1 MASSAAS
8 GFLGRSSNNNSN
20 MRGLVQFIADLRNAR
35 ARDLEEKRINKELA
49 NIRQKF
55 KDGNL
60 SGYHKKKYVCKLLYI
75 YILGWNVDFGH
86 LEAVNLISANKY
98 SEKQIGYLAMT
109 LFLHEKHELLHLV
122 VNSIRKDLLDHNELF
137 NCLALHAIANVGG
150 REMGEA
156 LSGEVHRLLISPTS
170 KAFVKKKAALTLL
183 RLYRKHPDIMQ
194 PQWAERIISLMDDA
208 DLGVALSVTSL
219 VMAVAQDNPDQYKGA
234 YVKAAAR
241 LKRMLVDGD
250 FTNDYLY
257 YKVPCPWIQ
266 VKLLRLLQYFSP
278 SEDSHVREMIRE
290 SLQKILNLAMESN
303 KNVQQNNA
311 QNAVLFEAI
320 NLIIHLDT
328 EHALMKQISSR
339 LGRFITSRETNVR
352 YLGLEAMTHL
362 AARAENLGPI
372 KQHQEVI
379 LGSLKDRDISVRR
392 KGLDLLYSMC
402 DSTNSGPIVAELL
415 QYLQNADFAI
425 REEMALKIAILT
437 EKYATDIQWYINVS
451 LRLVAVAGD
460 HLSDEVW
467 QRVIQIVTN
476 NEELQVYAAKNTLQH
491 VKQDHCHETLVKIGA
506 YILGEFGHLI
516 AEDKGCSPIEQFM
529 ALSGK
534 LSACSPSTRAMI
546 LSSFIKFVNLFP
558 EIKPQLLHVFEL
570 YSHTLD
576 SELQQRACEYLTLA
590 SLPTDDLL
598 RTVCDE
604 MPPFPERQSA
614 LLSRLHSKH
623 AGTSDKRTW
632 VVGGKDANVDS
643 SELNMTKQAGL
654 KRAFSSNLGTNG
666 DGAANGT
673 TNGTNGHSNDLAGLD
688 MNAGP
693 TPEKVLKAPNLAS
706 AAHLSPGWEPG
717 YNKLLLKAD
726 GILFEDGQL
735 QVGVR
740 SEYRGQMACL
750 ILYFLNKT
758 PATIS
763 SFTTTLDLDDSE
775 KTNLTWDVK
784 SLPESSI
791 SQGGQAR
798 QVIMFESKKVFSKAP
813 TVRIS
818 YLAGAL
824 QALTLKLPLTA
835 HKFMDPAE
843 LSADDFFKRWKQIGG
858 APREAQ
864 AIIGLANGKEAT
876 REIHE
881 TFVRKVLQGFRWGIL
896 GGVDPNTKNFVGA
909 SVLHTSEGG
918 KFGCLLRLEP
928 NYSSQM
934 VRLTIRATD
943 ESVPAVLLKLMEQRI
958 SAGVSKVP
966 MVQEG
971 PTRQEITD
979 AFSLYTTY
987 LLASKEALLS
997 PDSLR
1002 PELPSRRL
1010 LFAYQ
1015 HVFLADR
1022 KCTLS
1027 PTLVGKKIISQPVTE
1042 PNAQPKSIMAL
1053 KFDRLKDKI
1062 RVGWYGLSKDTIAH
1076 SAITTRPT
1084 ATATPVADS
1093 HAFVWPTPTASQDE
1107 LYIRGRETNPPEG
1120 IMPTTTTFEDPEEIT
1135 VVHTVI
1141 VTITSIITDTT
1152 LETLTTTALISKCT
1166 TCVPVGASTNTIDLS
1181 TPTEDVMTGIMYCS
1195 FTGRRNIYTL
1205 CPLVHA
1211 DSPGMLTSAPA
1222 VVSSATPRIKN
1233 PFSVVRVAVVS
1244 LWNSVLSMG
1253 SALQSNDC
1261 GGCHCE
1267 CAGIKK
1273 KLDSAVNLVR
1283 IQQELLDSQR
1293 DMIDEHRKSLFLA
1306 LETLANLTATKA
1318 GEKGPRERQLNLKI

>member
-1 MASSAAS
+1 MASSAAA
-8 GFLGRSSNNNSN
+8 GFLGRSSNNNAN

-55 KDGNL
+55 KGGNL

-183 RLYRKHPDIMQ
+183 RLYRKHPDIIQ
-194 PQWAERIISLMDDA
+194 PQWAERIISLMDDV

-219 VMAVAQDNPDQYKGA
+219 VMTVAQDNLDQYKGT
-234 YVKAAAR
+234 YVKAASR
-241 LKRMLVDGD
+241 LKRIVVDGD
-250 FTNDYLY
+250 YAADYLY

-266 VKLLRLLQYFSP
+266 VKLLRLLQYFPP

-290 SLQKILNLAMESN
+290 SLQQILNLAMETN

-362 AARAENLGPI
+362 AARAENLDPI
-372 KQHQEVI
+372 KQHQDVI

-402 DSTNSGPIVAELL
+402 DSTNSGPIVSELL
-415 QYLQNADFAI
+415 HYLQNADFAI

-451 LRLVAVAGD
+451 LRLVAIAGD

-476 NEELQVYAAKNTLQH
+476 NEELQVYAAQNTLQH

-516 AEDKGCSPIEQFM
+516 AEEKGCSPIEQFM

-534 LSACSPSTRAMI
+534 LSACSSSTRAMI
-546 LSSFIKFVNLFP
+546 LSSFLKFVNLFP
-558 EIKPQLLHVFEL
+558 EIKPQLLQVFEI

-614 LLSRLHSKH
+614 LLSRLHQKH
-623 AGTSDKRTW
+623 ANTSDKRTW
-632 VVGGKDANVDS
+632 VVGGKDANTDV
-643 SELNMTKQAGL
+643 SELNMAKNPGL
-654 KRAFSSNLGTNG
+654 RRTFSSNGPVNG
-666 DGAANGT
+666 NGSHNGT
-673 TNGTNGHSNDLAGLD
+673 PNGTNGHSDLAGLD

-693 TPEKVLKAPNLAS
+693 NPEKMLKPPNLAS

-717 YNKLLLKAD
+717 YNKLLLKGD
-726 GILFEDGQL
+726 GVLFEDGQL

-750 ILYFLNKT
+750 ILYFANKT
-758 PATIS
+758 PATVS
-763 SFTTTLDLDDSE
+763 SFTTTLDLDESE
-775 KTNLTWDVK
+775 KAHLTWDIK
-784 SLPESSI
+784 ALPDSTI
-791 SQGGQAR
+791 AQGGQSR
-798 QVIMFESKKVFSKAP
+798 QIIMFESKKVFTKAP

-843 LSADDFFKRWKQIGG
+843 LSAEDFFKRWKQIGG

-864 AIIGLANGKEAT
+864 QIFGLTGGKDGN
-876 REIHE
+876 REITE
-881 TFVRKVLQGFRWGIL
+881 AFVRKTILGFRWGIL
-896 GGVDPNTKNFVGA
+896 DSVDPNRQNIVGA

-928 NYSSQM
+928 NYASQM
-934 VRLTIRATD
+934 IRLTIRATD
-943 ESVPAVLLKLMEQRI
+943 ESVPPVLLKLMEERI
-958 SAGVSKVP
+958 SVGTSKIAEVH
-966 MVQEG
+966 EG
-971 PTRQEITD
+971 PTRREISDT
-979 AFSLYTTY
+979 FS
-987 LLASKEALLS
+987 
-997 PDSLR
+997 
-1002 PELPSRRL
+1002 
-1010 LFAYQ
+1010 
-1015 HVFLADR
+1015 
-1022 KCTLS
+1022 
-1027 PTLVGKKIISQPVTE
+1027 
-1042 PNAQPKSIMAL
+1042 SIM
-1053 KFDRLKDKI
+1053 
-1062 RVGWYGLSKDTIAH
+1062 
-1076 SAITTRPT
+1076 
-1084 ATATPVADS
+1084 
-1093 HAFVWPTPTASQDE
+1093 
-1107 LYIRGRETNPPEG
+1107 
-1120 IMPTTTTFEDPEEIT
+1120 
-1135 VVHTVI
+1135 
-1141 VTITSIITDTT
+1141 VT
-1152 LETLTTTALISKCT
+1152 
-1166 TCVPVGASTNTIDLS
+1166 
-1181 TPTEDVMTGIMYCS
+1181 
-1195 FTGRRNIYTL
+1195 
-1205 CPLVHA
+1205 
-1211 DSPGMLTSAPA
+1211 
-1222 VVSSATPRIKN
+1222 
-1233 PFSVVRVAVVS
+1233 
-1244 LWNSVLSMG
+1244 
-1253 SALQSNDC
+1253 
-1261 GGCHCE
+1261 
-1267 CAGIKK
+1267 
-1273 KLDSAVNLVR
+1273 
-1283 IQQELLDSQR
+1283 
-1293 DMIDEHRKSLFLA
+1293 
-1306 LETLANLTATKA
+1306 
-1318 GEKGPRERQLNLKI
+1318 